1 MDSTWLAE
9 LDPNTVKPGVLGL
22 VVVLALAVAT
32 AVLLRSFTRQLKK
45 IDFEEEPSSP
55 PDGVDLLPGSADPQP
70 GADDAAPGPT
80 GPAAD
85 PPR

>member
-1 MDSTWLAE
+1 MDYTWLAG
-9 LDPNTVKPGVLGL
+9 LDPDTVKPGLLGL

-45 IDFEEEPSSP
+45 IDLPEESERP
-55 PDGVDLLPGSADPQP
+55 PDQEDLPPGSLDPRP
-70 GADDAAPGPT
+70 GGQDT
-80 GPAAD
+80 GPGRAGPASD

>member
-70 GADDAAPGPT
+70 GADDT
-80 GPAAD
+80 GPGRSGPASD